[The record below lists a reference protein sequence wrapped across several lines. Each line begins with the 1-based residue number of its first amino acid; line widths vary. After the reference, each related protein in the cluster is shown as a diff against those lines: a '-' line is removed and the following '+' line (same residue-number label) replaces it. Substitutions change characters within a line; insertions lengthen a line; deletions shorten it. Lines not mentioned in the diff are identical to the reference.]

1 MTARALLPRLL
12 LLLVIVGAAAWLAFH
27 RDQLDPALLESD
39 GPRSRSM
46 GTAHPRNPLC
56 RRYGVLR
63 ARCDLRLGGRRP
75 VRPAVGNASQPRRRD
90 ARRDRFLPHRALCCC
105 GLGEIEGW
113 WTSSASRRR
122 GGSRGL
128 ALCCLRA
135 SCPAVSVQPAQLCA
149 RPDANPAHPICSC
162 VTCLHGARH
171 ACLCLVGLRWA
182 GSARRQPVG
191 HQLRSDCACAS
202 CRGRLAAAAHSPP
215 ARRS

>member
-12 LLLVIVGAAAWLAFH
+12 LLLVIAGAAAWLAFH
-27 RDQLDPALLESD
+27 RDQLDPALLERTVRD
-39 GPRSRSM
+39 LGPW
-46 GTAHPRNPLC
+46 APLIH
-56 RRYGVLR
+56 VL
-63 ARCDLRLGGRRP
+63 LF
-75 VRPAVGNASQPRRRD
+75 AVGTVFFVPGAIFGLAGGALFGPLWGTLLNLAGGD
-90 ARRDRFLPHRALCCC
+90 ARRDRFLPHRALCCR

-113 WTSSASRRR
+113 RTSSASRRR

-149 RPDANPAHPICSC
+149 RPDANPAHTVCPC
-162 VTCLHGARH
+162 VACLHGARH

-191 HQLRSDCACAS
+191 HQLR
-202 CRGRLAAAAHSPP
+202 L
-215 ARRS
+215 